1 MPLQRNRGKK
11 PNTERGRIKRVDLIF
26 FKISIVLYLG
36 SSVGYLAFLVVPSFT
51 RPTLGFWCGLAGF
64 IAHSLSILHRA
75 IFSGFF
81 PLATPFDALSLFAWL
96 VVGLFLLM
104 QYKDHSPIFGCV
116 AVPLAAVVLIF
127 GSTISYQIKEPIVP
141 ILRSWWLPIHVILA
155 VAGNG
160 VFALMAIGGLM
171 YIAQERLIKR
181 KRIGRM
187 HRLLPSL
194 ETLDTINRH
203 GLPIGFFLLTLG
215 IISGALWAG
224 SAWGYYW
231 SWDPKETWS
240 LITWFLYAAMVHQR
254 VVLGWRGRRAA
265 ILAILGFGLVMF
277 TFVGVSALLG
287 GHHGFREAA
296 SLMGPKLS

>member
-1 MPLQRNRGKK
+1 M
-11 PNTERGRIKRVDLIF
+11 DLIF
-26 FKISIVLYLG
+26 FKIAIVLYLG
-36 SSVGYLAFLVVPSFT
+36 GSVGYLVFLVAPSSS
-51 RPTLGFWCGLAGF
+51 RPTLGFSFALAGF
-64 IAHSLSILHRA
+64 GAHWLSIFHRA

-96 VVGLFLLM
+96 VVGFFLIL
-104 QYKDHSPIFGCV
+104 QYKEHSPIFGCF
-116 AVPLAAVVLIF
+116 AIPLAAVLLIF
-127 GSTISYQIKEPIVP
+127 GSTLSYQIREPIVP
-141 ILRSWWLPIHVILA
+141 ILKSWWLPIHVILA
-155 VAGNG
+155 LAGNG
-160 VFALMAIGGLM
+160 VFALMAIGGMM
-171 YIAQERLIKR
+171 YLAQERLIKR

-240 LITWFLYAAMVHQR
+240 LITWFAYAAMVHQR
-254 VVLGWRGRRAA
+254 VVLGWRGKRAA
-265 ILAILGFGLVMF
+265 ILAIFGFGLVMF

-287 GHHGFREAA
+287 GHHAFKGAN
-296 SLMGPKLS
+296 SLMGPNLS